1 MPPSSLQAVLT
12 DEQLADFTELATRL
26 ERIFTGEAKDKESLV
41 PSYLIDAFLR
51 METPVR
57 AQHLQKVVDVL
68 HRYEADIVQTLNT
81 TSVRC
86 LAYLLL
92 NLDVESEQENG
103 LNLLLDESTYIVGA
117 KRKESEVTLLRFRNQ
132 LQLVQRKL
140 IQTLFGLF
148 IDEKRNKHTRRLA
161 GKFLVEIWPGTK
173 DARNPPLEI
182 QDEDI
187 TQ

>member
-26 ERIFTGEAKDKESLV
+26 ERIFTGEAKDKESLSVSDSSRMYSDELTSCSV

-92 NLDVESEQENG
+92 NLDVESEQEYG
-103 LNLLLDESTYIVGA
+103 LNLLLVGLPMPL
-117 KRKESEVTLLRFRNQ
+117 S
-132 LQLVQRKL
+132 QR
-140 IQTLFGLF
+140 G
-148 IDEKRNKHTRRLA
+148 
-161 GKFLVEIWPGTK
+161 
-173 DARNPPLEI
+173 AR
-182 QDEDI
+182 
-187 TQ
+187 

>member
-26 ERIFTGEAKDKESLV
+26 ERIFTGEAKDKESLSVSDSSRMYSDELTSCSV

-103 LNLLLDESTYIVGA
+103 LNLLLVGLPMPLKSARSTM
-117 KRKESEVTLLRFRNQ
+117 
-132 LQLVQRKL
+132 KL
-140 IQTLFGLF
+140 IS
-148 IDEKRNKHTRRLA
+148 A
-161 GKFLVEIWPGTK
+161 GRINLYCRGKKERV
-173 DARNPPLEI
+173 
-182 QDEDI
+182 
-187 TQ
+187 

>member
-1 MPPSSLQAVLT
+1 
-12 DEQLADFTELATRL
+12 
-26 ERIFTGEAKDKESLV
+26 
-41 PSYLIDAFLR
+41 

-103 LNLLLDESTYIVGA
+103 LNLLLVGLPMPL
-117 KRKESEVTLLRFRNQ
+117 S
-132 LQLVQRKL
+132 QR
-140 IQTLFGLF
+140 G
-148 IDEKRNKHTRRLA
+148 
-161 GKFLVEIWPGTK
+161 
-173 DARNPPLEI
+173 AR
-182 QDEDI
+182 
-187 TQ
+187 